1 MDEIIREATLEDV
14 PRIVELGRKFI
25 ANGPYKDQLDNPA
38 QADHIAR
45 WMIVNQK
52 AKVLVAQM
60 DGTIQ
65 GMIAFIIYPHYFTG
79 QPTANEM
86 IWYVEPEARAG
97 GIAMRLMH
105 AAESLAKEMGAIRM
119 QFTAPTAEIGK
130 LYERWCGYHQVEIS
144 YERTL

>member
-45 WMIVNQK
+45 WMIGNQK